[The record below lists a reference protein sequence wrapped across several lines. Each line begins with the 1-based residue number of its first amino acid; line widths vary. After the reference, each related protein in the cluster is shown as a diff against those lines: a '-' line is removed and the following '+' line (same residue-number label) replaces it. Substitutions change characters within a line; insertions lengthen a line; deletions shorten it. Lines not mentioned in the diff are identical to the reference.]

1 MNPISRM
8 KKVIA
13 FLRSPAG
20 KQIINQ
26 ALNFALPCIGVIA
39 GFLICKFV
47 LIDWLFK
54 I

>member
-1 MNPISRM
+1 M

-13 FLRSPAG
+13 FLRSSDG
-20 KQIINQ
+20 KQTINHI
-26 ALNFALPCIGVIA
+26 LNFALPCIGVIA

-54 I
+54 V

>member
-1 MNPISRM
+1 M
-8 KKVIA
+8 KKVITY
-13 FLRSPAG
+13 LCTLSG

-26 ALNFALPCIGVIA
+26 VLNFVLPCIGVLA
-39 GFLICKFV
+39 GFIICKFV